1 MERVRTL
8 LKGVLLHSAGRNET
22 IAIGRSLGRRLRAG
36 DVVVLEGPLG
46 SGKTTFA
53 KGLALG
59 LGVAGENEVK
69 SPTFVFLHIYRAAV
83 PIYHLDFFRLEAPAE
98 VETLGWDDLL
108 AGDGVV
114 VVEWPEKIGPY
125 LPADALRVRFSPAGE
140 NARRIAFDATGP
152 RSGELVRNL
161 GKARR

>member
-1 MERVRTL
+1 MERIPAL
-8 LKGVLLHSAGRNET
+8 LKNVRVKTSDREET
-22 IAIGRSLGRRLRAG
+22 ITLGRSLGALLRAG
-36 DVVVLEGPLG
+36 DVVALEGPLG

-59 LGVAGENEVK
+59 LGIPGENAVK
-69 SPTFVFLHIYRAAV
+69 SPTFVFLHIYRGRV
-83 PIYHLDFFRLEAPAE
+83 PIYHLDFFRLENPAE

-114 VVEWPEKIGPY
+114 VVEWPEKIGSY
-125 LPADALRVRFSPAGE
+125 LPSDSLRVRFRPAGE
-140 NARRIAFDATGP
+140 TERRISVEPGGP
-152 RSGELVRNL
+152 RSGDLARGL

>member
-1 MERVRTL
+1 MRSAP
-8 LKGVLLHSAGRNET
+8 LKSTGREET
-22 IAIGRSLGRRLRAG
+22 IAIGRSLGRSLKPG
-36 DVVVLEGPLG
+36 DVVALEGPLG

-69 SPTFVFLHIYRAAV
+69 SPTFVFMHIYRGDV
-83 PIYHLDFFRLEAPAE
+83 PVYHLDFFRLENPAE

-125 LPADALRVRFSPAGE
+125 LPSDALRVRFSPAGE
-140 NARRIAFDATGP
+140 TARKIIFESSGP
-152 RSGELVRNL
+152 RSGELLRLL
-161 GKARR
+161 GRGRR